1 MTTLPPLMS
10 QDTPAPAT
18 APASP
23 HGSAAQIAQLEQQVA
38 QLQEQLR
45 HAQKLTALGELVST
59 TTHEFNNILMTII
72 NYAQL
77 GVRHKDAPTRDKAL
91 EKILAA
97 GQRAAKVTNA
107 VLGMARNRG
116 NAFEATDIT
125 RIVQDTLLLL
135 DREFAKYRIRV
146 ETQFDTVPHA
156 WANGNQ
162 IQQVLL
168 NLMIN
173 ARQAMKESGTLIVKV
188 SHDQEADMVDIL
200 VRDTGCG
207 IPADKLPRIFEP
219 FFTTKSGPDD
229 SGRGGSG
236 LGLSS
241 CRNIIESHRGR
252 IRVESAVGKG
262 TAFTVKLPVAKEAP
276 GFITTTG
283 ANGAKT

>member
-1 MTTLPPLMS
+1 MS
-10 QDTPAPAT
+10 HDT
-18 APASP
+18 SP
-23 HGSAAQIAQLEQQVA
+23 SNPYAQIAQLEQQLA

-77 GVRHKDAPTRDKAL
+77 GVRHRDTPTRDKAL

-116 NAFEATDIT
+116 SSFEATDVA
-125 RIVQDTLLLL
+125 RIIQDTLLLL

-146 ETQFDTVPHA
+146 ETQFDPVPEA

-173 ARQAMKESGTLIVKV
+173 ARQAMLSGGTLIVKL
-188 SHDQEADMVDIL
+188 SHDAATDMIDIL
-200 VRDTGCG
+200 VRDTGSG
-207 IPADKLPRIFEP
+207 IPADKLPKIFDP
-219 FFTTKSGPDD
+219 FFTTKSGPDE

-241 CRNIIESHRGR
+241 CRNIIEAHRGR
-252 IRVESAVGKG
+252 IRVESAVGRG
-262 TAFTVKLPVAKEAP
+262 TAFTIKLPVAKPAP
-276 GFITTTG
+276 APAIAPAAPIATAQPDVTDVV
-283 ANGAKT
+283 AEKV